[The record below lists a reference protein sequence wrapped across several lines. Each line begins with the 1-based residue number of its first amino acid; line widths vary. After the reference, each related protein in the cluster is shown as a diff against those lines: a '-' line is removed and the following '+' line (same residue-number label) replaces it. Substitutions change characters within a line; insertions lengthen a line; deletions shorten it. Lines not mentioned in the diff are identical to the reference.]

1 MHRHGEA
8 IWGPEMLH
16 LVQNVDRQDI
26 DRKVVALRNVH
37 RKGSEGLVSGWSQ
50 PIFST
55 SRLASGKHATNYG
68 KISIF
73 HGKIHY
79 FYGHFQ

>member
-37 RKGSEGLVSGWSQ
+37 RKGSEGLVSG
-50 PIFST
+50 
-55 SRLASGKHATNYG
+55 
-68 KISIF
+68 
-73 HGKIHY
+73 
-79 FYGHFQ
+79 